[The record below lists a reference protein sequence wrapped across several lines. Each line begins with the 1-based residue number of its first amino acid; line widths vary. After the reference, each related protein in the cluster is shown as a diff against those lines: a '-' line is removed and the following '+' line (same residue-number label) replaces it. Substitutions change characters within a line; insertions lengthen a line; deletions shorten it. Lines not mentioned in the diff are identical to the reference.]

1 MILPIK
7 KVPNFPIILIENFF
21 HIDGK
26 YLIPSIEHQLYKL
39 DSNFGCNYPLDQDKF
54 FKNLYSKL
62 VEYSKLIFGNF
73 HFSEKNTSQTFCYFS
88 TENFYNEIWHSHKE
102 TSTINSV
109 YYLSMP
115 EKGGTIQFKYLNQII
130 DYLPNEN
137 DILIFPNFLE
147 HRPMK
152 PIGNKPRISI
162 NMEIQSCE
170 SSKKLFQRYLM

>member
-7 KVPNFPIILIENFF
+7 KVPNFPIILIENFS
-21 HIDGK
+21 HVDGK
-26 YLIPSIEHQLYKL
+26 YLIPSIEYQLYKL
-39 DSNFGCNYPLDQDKF
+39 NPDFGVNYPLNSNEF
-54 FKNLYSKL
+54 FENLYNKF

-73 HFSEKNTSQTFCYFS
+73 CLSEKNTTRSLCYFS
-88 TENFYNEIWHSHKE
+88 TENFYNEIWHAHKQ
-102 TSTINSV
+102 TCTINSV

-115 EKGGTIQFKYLNQII
+115 EKGGTIQFKYFDNIV

-137 DILIFPNFLE
+137 DILIFPDFLE

-162 NMEIQSCE
+162 NMEIQCCE
-170 SSKKLFQRYLM
+170 SSEKLFKRYLD